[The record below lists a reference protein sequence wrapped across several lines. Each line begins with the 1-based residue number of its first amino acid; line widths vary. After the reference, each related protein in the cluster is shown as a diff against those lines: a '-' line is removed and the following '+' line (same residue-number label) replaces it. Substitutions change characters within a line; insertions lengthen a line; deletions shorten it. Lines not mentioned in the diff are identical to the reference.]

1 MFWNDFLFII
11 ELINKGQISSSVH
24 SMVFRFTKP
33 VKNKRVPLISVRL
46 SQSCM
51 IPIIRIIEVIVWLTV
66 MSLTDSG
73 DEGMS
78 FC

>member
-1 MFWNDFLFII
+1 MISFFIT

-24 SMVFRFTKP
+24 SMVFRFAKP
-33 VKNKRVPLISVRL
+33 VNIYKNKRVPLISVRL